1 MFTQL
6 FIETTNPKLS
16 WKQFFS
22 IEIMSNILLSI
33 LFHTFIYTIFFNLGS
48 FIFYGKILSNKI
60 NIRLII
66 SLLIIMFLGYIGR
79 FIHCKQIYNDFNKNE
94 VKSNEYINTHYNSW
108 VFLG

>member
-16 WKQFFS
+16 WSQFVS
-22 IEIMSNILLSI
+22 IRIMSIILLSI
-33 LFHTFIYTIFFNLGS
+33 IFHTLIYTIFFNLGS
-48 FIFYGKILSNKI
+48 FIFYGKILSNQI

-66 SLLIIMFLGYIGR
+66 SLLIIMFFGYIGR

-94 VKSNEYINTHYNSW
+94 VKTNEYINTHYNSW